1 MAQKTNLNINPYYD
15 DFDSEKNFQKV
26 LFKPGFP
33 VQARELTTSQSILQN
48 QLETFGT
55 NIFKDGSVVVPGSI
69 AYENNY
75 TSVKLKSSNFGID
88 VSSYIKNFIGK
99 KIIGQS
105 SGVEANIKFVL
116 LPEEDSRINDVTLY
130 VSYTT
135 SGNDFSQN
143 FFSDGEELV
152 CNENVQYGLSTINAG
167 EVFASLTTID
177 ATSIGSAA
185 IITKGVYFVRGYF
198 VNVSEQ
204 KIVLD
209 PYTNNSSY
217 RVGLQVDEKII
228 TAKDDS
234 SLFDNAK
241 GFSNFAAPGA
251 DRFKIELILIKKD
264 LTDIDDTNFIELMRI
279 DKGQIKVIETK
290 SEYNIIRDYIADRT
304 FDESGNYSVNP
315 FNVSVFNSLNNGLGN
330 NGLYYP
336 LELTEQQ
343 NTPDDDLMCIKISSG
358 RAYVAGYDVDKN
370 GTTILDVEKPREVGI
385 RSDVSLGY
393 ELGNL
398 LKVNTVSGLPD
409 SGSVI
414 QIYNNFNGTGDII
427 GSARVYSFNL
437 EDANYVNDA
446 TVWDLRLFDL
456 QTYTSITLNQSVSNT
471 EVREGSFIK
480 GKSSGASGYS
490 VGAGGGATVINV
502 VQTSGTFHKGESIEI
517 DGSSDVSRTI
527 SVATAYNTQNIKSV
541 VGTGFTAN
549 SALERFAIP
558 NGIRNVTIDSGNI
571 VRAGG
576 KAFTGLRVGSVVRY
590 QRVGLNTET
599 YNKVKDISTDGLTME
614 LEAIATNIPGVYDGA
629 LPGADV
635 AVSMFAGA
643 PIVRGSGQLFV
654 PLANRNV
661 SQVNLTSSEFKMT
674 KLISGVD
681 GSSGQITLGNAD
693 ISDLP
698 NASYE
703 PFDAEKYSVTTSA
716 NNIVPITAST
726 RNSDGSQIILNAAA
740 GTGAKVLVSLSKS
753 GLVSKE
759 KTYDRSRKI
768 TVNSSRNQS
777 SGSNDNGN
785 SSLANGLRYD
795 VDHKYGTRVEDEEIC
810 LNYPDV
816 AKIIAIYESVNISPP
831 TFDQLTFDN
840 TLNVNGNA
848 LIGENIKSLDGKI
861 VARVVGKGPNRVD
874 IVYLSSNKF
883 DDLDE
888 VEFEESNIKG
898 EVKTQSEGKYKDI
911 TNSFTLDKGQRN
923 QFYDYSRI
931 VRNAGAS
938 TPSGQL
944 TIIFDHYR
952 VPAGD
957 NGDAFTV
964 LSYDKDRFRT
974 DIPAIGANPIRS
986 SDTID
991 FRPMVPVY
999 DPDTASISP
1008 FHYSSRSFDDSI
1020 TKFLVP
1026 EETLKIGYE
1035 YYLPRI
1041 DKLLLNKYGNFVYKK
1056 GVASESPKSPVND
1069 DNTVMEIATINLPP
1083 YLYAPQSAI
1092 ISQKD
1097 NRRYTMRDIGK
1108 LESRISNLEELT
1120 SLSLLELDAK
1130 SMQIRDSNDL
1140 DRFKTGFFV
1149 DAFNDYSF
1157 INPDSTIEVNSDM
1170 GEINPFITRN
1180 TLASQITPAESVT
1193 PEQLDFGTDFELLD
1207 SNVKKTGNSVTL
1219 NYEEVSW
1226 IEQPKATVVE
1236 KVNPF
1241 EVPALSG
1248 SLELTPQ
1255 TDFWSRTEQLDG
1267 GTTRVTGKDREKTLR
1282 NKIDLGEQ
1290 TIDLGSIVVSETESS
1305 NTNRINGD
1313 GNDTSTSE
1321 TSITDLD
1328 TITESIDLRGKDK
1341 DSITFG
1347 DSNKWFKNEL
1357 IASGEEDFMRSRNTE
1372 FKGYGFGSFTEVFG
1386 FLDGI
1391 KPIIVPK
1398 LLEVTTEKDGET
1410 NGAVGSFN
1418 VGETILVYDPVDTSR
1433 EIGRFRL
1440 CSPNHKEGP
1449 HFSPTETY
1457 LFSPYSHGEIELP
1470 QVYSNSTPILNIDTR
1485 SLCERAQGTFFGYAK
1500 KNSLIKGQSSGATAF
1515 VKSGDLSILR
1525 LITDVFGGVIGS
1537 FFIED
1542 PYSTPPPETRFS
1554 TGSTEFVLTTSPTNS
1569 QSLPG
1574 QDYFEDNDGN
1584 KKPLVKASSSY
1595 ETGGTLD
1602 QWEQQKFVQ
1611 ENTTTIN
1618 SVVKVSGS
1626 VATTLT
1632 TQNQHTHTEY
1642 DEYVDPVAQTFVV
1655 GGNVEAPSAV
1665 NQNSDKDGAFLTAVD
1680 IFFSKVDLEQPVKCQ
1695 IRTVTGDERPSRF
1708 VLAEKELR
1716 PQTGN
1721 AEGAIVNNVFTSDD
1735 ASVPTK
1741 FVFDEPVYLAPG
1753 TSYAIVLIAEKSLDY
1768 EVWTAIQGERVVNP
1782 EVSSAALTENFSVSG
1797 NEAVEQAQYTT
1808 QYALGAFFASQ
1819 NGALWTENQRQ
1830 DLTFRLYKAKFT
1842 SSSGSVLFNNPVLDQ
1857 SNDYVKKLNSNP
1869 VRTLPK
1875 TGVIE
1880 ITASS
1885 DSVVPELVAGR
1896 KIASPVNNIGSAVI
1910 TGTGG
1915 AVRLTPPGAV
1925 VVTELSGSNYVVD
1938 TVSGGGG
1945 GVETFA
1951 ITGKGSGL
1959 KLDINS
1965 VGANGEITGVDVISG
1980 NEGVG
1985 YQVGDI
1991 VGIVTSTV
1999 TGATGSGA
2007 QISIT
2012 AVSNRNAIFVDNV
2025 QGDNQFSQLT
2035 GNDLLYYANNG
2046 TITNPS
2052 TTPDIKIV
2060 NVNFD
2065 GGLNNGNYLKVNHFN
2080 HGLYSSSNKVK
2091 LSGVKP
2097 NANPTTIS
2105 ESITDTATGPI
2116 DVEDGS
2122 VFATFEGFAVS
2133 TNNPGYAI
2141 INSEIVK
2148 YTSVVATSPGS
2159 ITISLDNGRGLDNTI
2174 ASRHNSGDVITKY
2187 ELNGISLRRI
2197 NNPVHTISSLG
2208 LEADSYHIEIDRSDI
2223 NGIDRSQ
2230 DGSTAGAPQISFS
2243 SDQFAGG
2250 NDVLSSENILYN
2262 AVIPT
2267 YDFITPV
2274 GGNDAVFTDVSASIR
2289 TITGTSVS
2297 GNEAPFVD
2305 NGYQDVAIN
2314 RYNTLRS
2321 VRMVASKVNED
2332 EYLSNLPR
2340 SKSFA
2345 TKLLLTSNNENLSP
2359 IIYLNGGSSTEFI
2372 SNRLNQP
2379 LDLESYGSNN
2389 LIRTIDKDPHSSV
2402 YISQDILLKTPSSSL
2417 KVIIAAYR
2425 HESSDFRVAYKL
2437 MREDSTSIEQ
2447 TFELFPGYKNL
2458 NSNGTVIDPAK
2469 NDGRPDSFVAPNP
2482 DGEYS
2487 EYVFTANN
2495 LDDFVGYTI
2504 KIMMSG
2510 TNQAYY
2516 PKITDLRTI
2525 ALA

>member
-33 VQARELTTSQSILQN
+33 VQARELTTSQSILQD

-75 TSVKLKSSNFGID
+75 ASVKLKSSNFGID
-88 VSSYIKNFIGK
+88 VSLFIKNFIGK

-116 LPEEDSRINDVTLY
+116 LPDEDSRVNDVTLY
-130 VSYTT
+130 VTYIT

-143 FFSDGEELV
+143 VFSDGEELV

-185 IITKGVYFVRGYF
+185 LITKGVYFIRGYF
-198 VNVSEQ
+198 VNVDEQ

-209 PYTNNSSY
+209 PYKNNSSY

-228 TAKDDS
+228 TAKDDE

-251 DRFKIELILIKKD
+251 DRFQIKLTLIKKN
-264 LTDIDDTNFIELMRI
+264 LTDNDDTDFIELMRI
-279 DKGQIKVIETK
+279 DKGQIKIIETK

-315 FNVSVFNSLNNGLGN
+315 FTVSVFNSLNNGIGN

-336 LELTEQQ
+336 QELTEQQ

-370 GTTILDVEKPREVGI
+370 GTTILDIEKPREVGI
-385 RSDVSLGY
+385 SSAASLGY

-437 EDANYVNDA
+437 EDANYANDA

-456 QTYTSITLNQSVSNT
+456 QTYTSVTLNQSVSSS

-490 VGAGGGATVINV
+490 VGAGSGATINV

-558 NGIRNVTIDSGNI
+558 NGIRIVNIDSSSNT
-571 VRAGG
+571 VNAGG
-576 KAFTGLRVGSVVRY
+576 KAFTGLRVGSIVRY
-590 QRVGLNTET
+590 QKPGATIET
-599 YNKVKDISTDGLTME
+599 YNRVVSISTDGLSIT
-614 LEAIATNIPGVYDGA
+614 LQAIASSVSGVYDGT
-629 LPGADV
+629 LPSANMTV
-635 AVSMFAGA
+635 EMFAGA
-643 PIVRGSGQLFV
+643 PIVRGSGQLFI
-654 PLANRNV
+654 PLAHKNV
-661 SQVNLTSSEFKMT
+661 SQVNLTSSEFKMS
-674 KLISGVD
+674 KIISGKNTD
-681 GSSGQITLGNAD
+681 GNGQITLGNAD
-693 ISDLP
+693 ITDLT

-703 PFDAEKYSVTTSA
+703 PFDAEKYSVATSG
-716 NNIVPITAST
+716 NTIVPITASK
-726 RNSDGSQIILNAAA
+726 RDADGSQIILNAAA
-740 GTGAKVLVSLSKS
+740 GAGAKVLVSLSKS

-759 KTYDRSRKI
+759 KTYNRSRKV
-768 TVNSSRNQS
+768 TVNTSRNQS
-777 SGSNDNGN
+777 SGSVADGN
-785 SSLANGLRYD
+785 SGNSGLENGLIYD
-795 VDHKYGTRVEDEEIC
+795 TDHRYGTRVEDEEIC

-816 AKIIAIYESVNISPP
+816 AKIIAIYESVNTSNP
-831 TFDQLTFDN
+831 TFDTLSFDSA
-840 TLNVNGNA
+840 LSVNSNA
-848 LIGENIKSLDGKI
+848 IVGENIKSLDGKT
-861 VARVVGKGPNRVD
+861 VARIVGKDVADTVD
-874 IVYLSSNKF
+874 IIYLSSNKF

-898 EVKTQSEGKYKDI
+898 EVKTQSEGKYKNV

-923 QFYDYSRI
+923 QYYDYSRI
-931 VRNAGAS
+931 VRNAESS
-938 TPSGQL
+938 TPSARL
-944 TIIFDHYR
+944 TIIFDHYTI
-952 VPAGD
+952 PAGD

-974 DIPAIGANPIRS
+974 DIPSIGVDPIRA

-991 FRPMVPVY
+991 FRPRVPVY
-999 DPDTASISP
+999 NPNSASISP

-1026 EETLKIGYE
+1026 EETLRLGYE
-1035 YYLPRI
+1035 FYLPRI

-1056 GVASESPKSPVND
+1056 GVSAESPKSPVND

-1097 NRRYTMRDIGK
+1097 NRRYTMRDIGR
-1108 LESRISNLEELT
+1108 LENRISNLEELT

-1157 INPDSTIEVNSDM
+1157 INPNSTIEVNPEM

-1180 TLASQITPAESVT
+1180 TLSSQVTPAESVT
-1193 PEQLDFGTDFELLD
+1193 PETLDFGTDFELLD

-1226 IEQPKATVVE
+1226 IEQPKATLTE
-1236 KVNPF
+1236 LVNPF
-1241 EVPALSG
+1241 EQPALSG
-1248 SLELTPQ
+1248 SVELTPQ

-1267 GTTRVTGKDREKTLR
+1267 GTEFVAGKDREKTLR
-1282 NKIDLGEQ
+1282 NKLDLGEQ
-1290 TIDLGSIVVSETESS
+1290 TIDLGSIVVSQTESS
-1305 NTNRINGD
+1305 NINQINGN
-1313 GNDTSTSE
+1313 GTDTFTSE
-1321 TSITDLD
+1321 TNITDID
-1328 TITESIDLRGKDK
+1328 TITESIDFRDKDK
-1341 DSITFG
+1341 DSVTFR
-1347 DSNKWFKNEL
+1347 DNDIWYQNEL
-1357 IASGEEDFMRSRNTE
+1357 VSSGEEDFMRSRNTE
-1372 FKGYGFGSFTEVFG
+1372 FKGYGFGSFTEIYG
-1386 FLDGI
+1386 FLDGL

-1398 LLEVTTEKDGET
+1398 LLEITTEKGGET
-1410 NGAVGSFN
+1410 DGAVGSFN
-1418 VGETILVYDPVDTSR
+1418 VGETILVYDPVDTNKV
-1433 EIGRFRL
+1433 IGQFRL

-1449 HFSPTETY
+1449 HFGPTETY

-1470 QVYSNSTPILNIDTR
+1470 QVYANSTPILNIDTR

-1500 KNSLIKGQSSGATAF
+1500 KNSVVIGQSSGATAF
-1515 VKSGDLSILR
+1515 VKSGDLDILR
-1525 LITDVFGGVIGS
+1525 LITDVFGNVIGS

-1542 PYSTPPPETRFS
+1542 PYSTPPPQTKFS
-1554 TGSTEFVLTTSPTNS
+1554 TGSTEFVLSTSPTNVAN
-1569 QSLPG
+1569 LPG
-1574 QDYFEDNDGN
+1574 QSTI
-1584 KKPLVKASSSY
+1584 VRASSKY

-1626 VATTLT
+1626 VSTSLT
-1632 TQNQHTHTEY
+1632 TQNQHTHNEY

-1680 IFFSKVDLEQPVKCQ
+1680 VFFAEVDLEQPVKCQ
-1695 IRTVTGDERPSRF
+1695 IRTTTGDERPSRF

-1716 PQTGN
+1716 PQTAN
-1721 AEGAIVNNVFTSDD
+1721 AEGAIVNNVLTSDD

-1741 FVFDEPVYLAPG
+1741 FVFDEPIYLAPG
-1753 TSYAIVLIAEKSLDY
+1753 TSYAIVLIAEKSLKY
-1768 EVWTAIQGERVVNP
+1768 KVWTAIQGEQIVNP
-1782 EVSSAALTENFSVSG
+1782 EASSAALTENFSVSG
-1797 NEAVEQAQYTT
+1797 NEAVEKAQYTT

-1842 SSSGSVLFNNPVLDQ
+1842 SGSGSVLFNNPVLDQ
-1857 SNDYVKKLNSNP
+1857 SNDYIKKLNSNP

-1896 KIASPVNNIGSAVI
+1896 KIPSPVSAIGSAYI
-1910 TGTGG
+1910 TGTGALVSSAAPVG
-1915 AVRLTPPGAV
+1915 GLG
-1925 VVTELSGSNYVVD
+1925 GSNYTND
-1938 TVSGGGG
+1938 TSLD
-1945 GVETFA
+1945 TFNIA
-1951 ITGKGSGL
+1951 GKGLGL
-1959 KLDINS
+1959 KLN
-1965 VGANGEITGVDVISG
+1965 ITQTSGVISSVAIAAG
-1980 NEGVG
+1980 HEGIG
-1985 YQVGDI
+1985 YQVGDV

-1999 TGATGSGA
+1999 AGKETGSGA

-2012 AVSNRNAIFVDNV
+2012 GVGQRNAIFVDNI
-2025 QGDNQFSQLT
+2025 QGDDQFDQLT
-2035 GNDLLYYANNG
+2035 NNDLRFYKNDG
-2046 TITNPS
+2046 SIENPA
-2052 TTPDIKIV
+2052 TTPNIKIL
-2060 NVNFD
+2060 NVYFD
-2065 GGLNNGNYLKVNHFN
+2065 GGVNNGNYLKVNHFN
-2080 HGLYSSSNKVK
+2080 HGMYSSTNKVK
-2091 LSGVKP
+2091 LNGVKP
-2097 NANPTTIS
+2097 NADPTTIKLGM
-2105 ESITDTATGPI
+2105 TDTVTGAI
-2116 DVEDGS
+2116 NVEDGS

-2148 YTSVVATSPGS
+2148 YTSVAATSPGS
-2159 ITISLDNGRGLDNTI
+2159 ITISTNNGRGVDNTI
-2174 ASRHNSGDVITKY
+2174 ASSHSANDVITKY

-2197 NNPVHTISSLG
+2197 NNPIHTISPIG
-2208 LEADSYHIEIDRSDI
+2208 LEADSYHIEIDRSGI

-2230 DGSTAGAPQISFS
+2230 DNITAGAPQISFS

-2250 NDVLSSENILYN
+2250 NNVLSSENILYN

-2274 GGNDAVFTDVSASIR
+2274 GGNNSAFTDISASIR
-2289 TITGTSVS
+2289 TTTGTSVS
-2297 GNEAPFVD
+2297 GNESSFVD
-2305 NGYQDVAIN
+2305 NGYQNVALN

-2332 EYLSNLPR
+2332 EYLTNLPR
-2340 SKSFA
+2340 NKSF
-2345 TKLLLTSNNENLSP
+2345 TTNLILTSNNENLSP

-2379 LDLESYGSNN
+2379 FDPEGYSSNN
-2389 LIRTIDKDPHSSV
+2389 LIRTINEDPHSSV
-2402 YISQDILLKTPSSSL
+2402 YISQDISLKTPSKSL

-2437 MREDSTSIEQ
+2437 MREDSSSIEQ

-2482 DGEYS
+2482 DGQYS

>member
-1 MAQKTNLNINPYYD
+1 MTQKTNLNINPYYD

-55 NIFKDGSVVVPGSI
+55 NIFKDGSVVVPGAI

-75 TSVKLKSSNFGID
+75 ASVKLKSSNFGVD
-88 VSSYIKNFIGK
+88 LSLYIKNFIGK
-99 KIIGQS
+99 TIIGQS

-116 LPEEDSRINDVTLY
+116 LPEEDSRVDDVTIY

-135 SGNDFSQN
+135 SGNDFNQN
-143 FFSDGEELV
+143 VFSDGEEIV

-167 EVFASLTTID
+167 EVFASLITID
-177 ATSIGSAA
+177 STSIGSAA
-185 IITKGVYFVRGYF
+185 IITKGVYFIRGYF
-198 VNVSEQ
+198 VNVNDQ

-251 DRFKIELILIKKD
+251 DRFQIKLTLIKKD
-264 LTDIDDTNFIELMRI
+264 LTDNDDANFVELMRI
-279 DKGQIKVIETK
+279 DKGKIKVIQTK

-315 FNVSVFNSLNNGLGN
+315 FTVSIFNSLNNGLGN

-336 LELTEQQ
+336 QELTEQQ

-398 LKVNTVSGLPD
+398 LKVNTVSGLPV

-437 EDANYVNDA
+437 EDANYENNS

-456 QTYTSITLNQSVSNT
+456 QTYTAITLNGFVSNV

-480 GKSSGASGYS
+480 GKNSGASGYS
-490 VGAGGGATVINV
+490 VGSGGSATINV
-502 VQTSGTFHKGESIEI
+502 VQTSGTFHKGEQIEI

-527 SVATAYNTQNIKSV
+527 GIATAYNTQNIKSV
-541 VGTGFTAN
+541 VGTGFNAN
-549 SALERFAIP
+549 SVLENFAIP
-558 NGIRNVTIDSGNI
+558 NGIRIVTIDDNT

-576 KAFTGLRVGSVVRY
+576 KEFTGLRVGSVVRY
-590 QRVGLNTET
+590 QRAGINIET
-599 YNKVKDISTDGLTME
+599 YNKVASISPDGLSMT
-614 LEAIATNIPGVYDGA
+614 LEAIATDIPNVYDGNV
-629 LPGADV
+629 PGV
-635 AVSMFAGA
+635 GTTIAVEMFAGA
-643 PIVRGSGQLFV
+643 PIVRGSGELFV
-654 PLANRNV
+654 PLANKNV
-661 SQVNLTSSEFKMT
+661 SQVNLTNSEFKISTLVT
-674 KLISGVD
+674 KTPGV
-681 GSSGQITLGNAD
+681 GGTVTIGNAD
-693 ISDLP
+693 ISGLT
-698 NASYE
+698 NFSFE
-703 PFDAEKYSVTTSA
+703 PFDAEKYAVSRNDSNA
-716 NNIVPITAST
+716 IVSIKSNTRSTDGSSITLRGLENTAST
-726 RNSDGSQIILNAAA
+726 IS
-740 GTGAKVLVSLSKS
+740 VSLSKK
-753 GLVSKE
+753 GLISKE
-759 KTYDRSRKI
+759 KAYDRSRKV
-768 TVNSSRNQS
+768 TVNTSKNQS
-777 SGSNDNGN
+777 SGSVADGN
-785 SSLANGLRYD
+785 SGNSGLENGLTYD
-795 VDHKYGTRVEDEEIC
+795 TNHRYGTRVEDEEIC

-816 AKIIAIYESVNISPP
+816 VKIIAIYESVNTSDP
-831 TFDQLTFDN
+831 TFDTLTFDS

-848 LIGENIKSLDGKI
+848 VIGENIKSLDGKI
-861 VARVVGKGPNRVD
+861 VARIVGKSSDTVE
-874 IVYLSSNKF
+874 IVYLSLNKF

-923 QFYDYSRI
+923 QYYDYSRI
-931 VRNAGAS
+931 VRNAGSS
-938 TPSGQL
+938 TPSARL
-944 TIIFDHYR
+944 TIVFDHYT

-957 NGDAFTV
+957 IGDAFTV

-974 DIPAIGANPIRS
+974 DIPSIGVDPIRA

-991 FRPMVPVY
+991 FRPRVSVY
-999 DPDTASISP
+999 DPSTASISP
-1008 FHYSSRSFDDSI
+1008 FHYSSRSFDNSI
-1020 TKFLVP
+1020 TKYLVP
-1026 EETLKIGYE
+1026 EETLRLGYE
-1035 YYLPRI
+1035 FYLPRI

-1056 GVASESPKSPVND
+1056 GVPAESPKSPVND
-1069 DNTVMEIATINLPP
+1069 DNAIMEIATINLPP

-1097 NRRYTMRDIGK
+1097 NRRYTMRDIGR
-1108 LESRISNLEELT
+1108 LENRISNLEELT

-1130 SMQIRDSNDL
+1130 SMQIRDSNQL

-1157 INPDSTIEVNSDM
+1157 INPNSTIEVNPDM
-1170 GEINPFITRN
+1170 GEINPFIVRN

-1193 PEQLDFGTDFELLD
+1193 PEILDFGSNFELLD

-1226 IEQPKATVVE
+1226 IEQPKATLAE
-1236 KVNPF
+1236 LVNPF
-1241 EVPALSG
+1241 EQPALSG
-1248 SLELTPQ
+1248 SVELTPQ
-1255 TDFWSRTEQLDG
+1255 TDFWSRTEQLEG
-1267 GTTRVTGKDREKTLR
+1267 ETIRVTGKDREKTLR

-1305 NTNRINGD
+1305 NTNTINGD
-1313 GNDTSTSE
+1313 GNNTSTSE

-1372 FKGYGFGSFTEVFG
+1372 FKGYGFGSFTEIYG

-1398 LLEVTTEKDGET
+1398 LLEITTEKGGET
-1410 NGAVGSFN
+1410 NGALGSFN
-1418 VGETILVYDPVDTSR
+1418 VGETVLVYDPVDTSKI
-1433 EIGRFRL
+1433 IGQFRL
-1440 CSPNHKEGP
+1440 CTPDHKEGP
-1449 HFSPTETY
+1449 HFGPTETY

-1485 SLCERAQGTFFGYAK
+1485 ALCERAQGTFFGYAK

-1515 VKSGDLSILR
+1515 VRSGDLDILR
-1525 LITDVFGGVIGS
+1525 LITDVFGGIIGS

-1542 PYSTPPPETRFS
+1542 PYSTPAPSTRFR
-1554 TGSTEFVLTTSPTNS
+1554 TGSTEFILTTSPTNVAN
-1569 QSLPG
+1569 LPG
-1574 QDYFEDNDGN
+1574 QSTI
-1584 KKPLVKASSSY
+1584 VRASSKY

-1626 VATTLT
+1626 VATSLT

-1665 NQNSDKDGAFLTAVD
+1665 NQNSDKDGAFLTAID
-1680 IFFSKVDLEQPVKCQ
+1680 IFFSEVDLEQPVRCQ

-1753 TSYAIVLIAEKSLDY
+1753 TSYAIVLIAEKSLKY
-1768 EVWTAIQGERVVNP
+1768 KVWTAVQGERVVNP
-1782 EVSSAALTENFSVSG
+1782 EASSAALTENFSVSG

-1808 QYALGAFFASQ
+1808 QYALGSFFASQ

-1830 DLTFRLYKAKFT
+1830 DLTFKLYKAKFT
-1842 SSSGSVLFNNPVLDQ
+1842 SGTGSVLFNNPVLDQ

-1869 VRTLPK
+1869 VRTLSK
-1875 TGVIE
+1875 TGKIG
-1880 ITASS
+1880 ITTSNYL
-1885 DSVVPELVAGR
+1885 DTTLVAGR
-1896 KIASPVNNIGSAVI
+1896 KISSPNNVGTAVI
-1910 TGTGG
+1910 TGTGAVATG
-1915 AVRLTPPGAV
+1915 AAV
-1925 VVTELSGSNYVVD
+1925 VDGAGGSNYAND
-1938 TVSGGGG
+1938 TN
-1945 GVETFA
+1945 VETFA

-1959 KLDINS
+1959 KLNISQSGGVVDTIN
-1965 VGANGEITGVDVISG
+1965 GIVDG
-1980 NEGVG
+1980 GVG
-1985 YQVGDI
+1985 YQIGDV

-1999 TGATGSGA
+1999 AGETGSGA
-2007 QISIT
+2007 QISIG
-2012 AVSNRNAIFVDNV
+2012 SIGFKNMIFVDNI
-2025 QGDNQFSQLT
+2025 QGDTQFSSNI
-2035 GNDLLYYANNG
+2035 GSDLLYYANNG
-2046 TITNPS
+2046 TIINADDGGS
-2052 TTPDIKIV
+2052 NDINILSV
-2060 NVNFD
+2060 SFD
-2065 GGLNNGNYLKVNHFN
+2065 GGVNNGNYLKVNHFN
-2080 HGLYSSSNKVK
+2080 HGMYSSTNKVK
-2091 LSGVKP
+2091 LSGVEP
-2097 NANPTTIS
+2097 NTDPSTIS
-2105 ESITDTATGPI
+2105 VSMTDTATGEI
-2116 DVEDGS
+2116 GVASTE
-2122 VFATFEGFAVS
+2122 VFEKFEGLTVS
-2133 TNNPGYAI
+2133 TTNPGYVI
-2141 INSEIVK
+2141 INSEILK
-2148 YTSVVATSPGS
+2148 YTSVETNS
-2159 ITISLDNGRGLDNTI
+2159 IVIDASGRGIDNTI
-2174 ASRHNSGDVITKY
+2174 TSAHSAGDVITKY

-2197 NNPVHTISSLG
+2197 NNPIHTISPLE
-2208 LEADSYHIEIDRSDI
+2208 LEADSYHIEIDRSNSGD
-2223 NGIDRSQ
+2223 NTNRSS
-2230 DGSTAGAPQISFS
+2230 DTSSIPQVSFS
-2243 SDQFAGG
+2243 SDEFAGG
-2250 NDVLSSENILYN
+2250 NNVLSSENILFN

-2274 GGNDAVFTDVSASIR
+2274 GGNQSVFTDISASIR
-2289 TITGTSVS
+2289 TTTGTSVS
-2297 GNEAPFVD
+2297 GDEPSFVD
-2305 NGYQDVAIN
+2305 NGYQDVALN

-2332 EYLSNLPR
+2332 QYLTDLPR
-2340 SKSFA
+2340 NKSF
-2345 TKLLLTSNNENLSP
+2345 TTNLTLVSNNENLSP

-2372 SNRLNQP
+2372 SNRLNEP
-2379 LDLESYGSNN
+2379 IGLENYSSNN
-2389 LIRTIDKDPHSSV
+2389 LIRTINEDPHSSV
-2402 YISQDILLKTPSSSL
+2402 YISQDILLKSPSKSL

-2437 MREDSTSIEQ
+2437 KREDSTSIEQ

-2469 NDGRPDSFVAPNP
+2469 NDGRPDTFVPPNA
-2482 DGEYS
+2482 DGQYS
-2487 EYVFTANN
+2487 EYVFSADN

-2510 TNQAYY
+2510 SNQAYY

>member
-1 MAQKTNLNINPYYD
+1 MTQKTNLNINPYYD

-55 NIFKDGSVVVPGSI
+55 NIFKDGSVVVPGAI

-75 TSVKLKSSNFGID
+75 ASVKLKSSNFGVD
-88 VSSYIKNFIGK
+88 LSLYIKNFIGK
-99 KIIGQS
+99 TIIGQS

-116 LPEEDSRINDVTLY
+116 LPEEDSRVDDVTIY

-135 SGNDFSQN
+135 SGNDFNQN
-143 FFSDGEELV
+143 VFSDGEELV

-167 EVFASLTTID
+167 EVFASLITID
-177 ATSIGSAA
+177 STSIGSAA
-185 IITKGVYFVRGYF
+185 IITKGVYFIRGYF
-198 VNVSEQ
+198 VNVNDQ

-251 DRFKIELILIKKD
+251 DRFQIKLTLIKKD
-264 LTDIDDTNFIELMRI
+264 LTDNDDANFVELMRI
-279 DKGQIKVIETK
+279 DKGKIKVIQTK

-315 FNVSVFNSLNNGLGN
+315 FTVSIFNSLNNGLGN

-336 LELTEQQ
+336 QELTEQQ

-398 LKVNTVSGLPD
+398 LKVNTVSGLPV

-437 EDANYVNDA
+437 EDANYENNS

-456 QTYTSITLNQSVSNT
+456 QTYTVITLNQSVSNV

-480 GKSSGASGYS
+480 GKNSGASGYS
-490 VGAGGGATVINV
+490 VGSGGSATINV
-502 VQTSGTFHKGESIEI
+502 VQTSGTFHKGEQIEI

-527 SVATAYNTQNIKSV
+527 GIATAYNTQNIKSV
-541 VGTGFTAN
+541 VGTGFNAN
-549 SALERFAIP
+549 SVLENFAIP
-558 NGIRNVTIDSGNI
+558 NGIRIVTIDDNT

-576 KAFTGLRVGSVVRY
+576 KEFTGLRVGSVVRY
-590 QRVGLNTET
+590 QRAGINIET
-599 YNKVKDISTDGLTME
+599 YNKVASISPDGLSMT
-614 LEAIATNIPGVYDGA
+614 LEAIATDIPNVYDGNV
-629 LPGADV
+629 PGV
-635 AVSMFAGA
+635 GTTIAVEMFAGA
-643 PIVRGSGQLFV
+643 PIVRGSGELFV
-654 PLANRNV
+654 SLANKNV
-661 SQVNLTSSEFKMT
+661 SQVNLTNSEFKISTLVT
-674 KLISGVD
+674 KTPGV
-681 GSSGQITLGNAD
+681 GGTVTIGNAD
-693 ISDLP
+693 ISGLT
-698 NASYE
+698 NFSFE
-703 PFDAEKYSVTTSA
+703 PFDAEKYAVSRNDSNA
-716 NNIVPITAST
+716 IVSIKSSTRSTDGSSISLRGLENTAST
-726 RNSDGSQIILNAAA
+726 IS
-740 GTGAKVLVSLSKS
+740 VSLSKK
-753 GLVSKE
+753 GLISKE
-759 KTYDRSRKI
+759 KAYDRSRKV
-768 TVNSSRNQS
+768 TVNTSKNQS
-777 SGSNDNGN
+777 SGSVADGN
-785 SSLANGLRYD
+785 SGNSGLENGLTYD
-795 VDHKYGTRVEDEEIC
+795 TNHRYGTRVEDEEIC

-816 AKIIAIYESVNISPP
+816 VKIIAIYESVNTSDP
-831 TFDQLTFDN
+831 TFDTLTFDS

-848 LIGENIKSLDGKI
+848 VIGENIKSLDGKI
-861 VARVVGKGPNRVD
+861 VARIVGKSSDTVE

-923 QFYDYSRI
+923 QYYDYSRI
-931 VRNAGAS
+931 VRNAGSS
-938 TPSGQL
+938 TPSARL
-944 TIIFDHYR
+944 TIVFDHYT

-957 NGDAFTV
+957 IGDAFTV

-974 DIPAIGANPIRS
+974 DIPSIGVNPIRA

-991 FRPMVPVY
+991 FRPRVSVY
-999 DPDTASISP
+999 DPSTASISP
-1008 FHYSSRSFDDSI
+1008 FHYSSRSFDNSI
-1020 TKFLVP
+1020 TKYLVP
-1026 EETLKIGYE
+1026 EETLRLGYE
-1035 YYLPRI
+1035 FYLPRI

-1056 GVASESPKSPVND
+1056 GVPAESPKSPVND
-1069 DNTVMEIATINLPP
+1069 DNAIMEIATINLPP

-1097 NRRYTMRDIGK
+1097 NRRYTMRDIGR
-1108 LESRISNLEELT
+1108 LENRISNLEELT

-1130 SMQIRDSNDL
+1130 SMQIRDSNQL

-1157 INPDSTIEVNSDM
+1157 INPNSTIEVNPDM
-1170 GEINPFITRN
+1170 GEINPFIVRN

-1193 PEQLDFGTDFELLD
+1193 SEILDFGSNFELLD

-1226 IEQPKATVVE
+1226 IEQPKATLAE
-1236 KVNPF
+1236 LVNPF
-1241 EVPALSG
+1241 EQPALSG
-1248 SLELTPQ
+1248 SVELTPQ
-1255 TDFWSRTEQLDG
+1255 TDFWSRTEQLEG
-1267 GTTRVTGKDREKTLR
+1267 ETIRVTGKDREKTLR

-1305 NTNRINGD
+1305 NTNTINGD
-1313 GNDTSTSE
+1313 GNNTSTSE

-1372 FKGYGFGSFTEVFG
+1372 FKGYGFGSFTEIYG

-1398 LLEVTTEKDGET
+1398 LLEITTEKGGET
-1410 NGAVGSFN
+1410 NGALGSFN
-1418 VGETILVYDPVDTSR
+1418 VGETVLIYDPVDTSKI
-1433 EIGRFRL
+1433 IGQFRL
-1440 CSPNHKEGP
+1440 CTPDHKEGP
-1449 HFSPTETY
+1449 HFGPTETY

-1485 SLCERAQGTFFGYAK
+1485 ALCERAQGTFFGYAK

-1515 VKSGDLSILR
+1515 VRSGDLDILR
-1525 LITDVFGGVIGS
+1525 LITDVFGGIIGS

-1542 PYSTPPPETRFS
+1542 PYSTPAPSTRFR
-1554 TGSTEFVLTTSPTNS
+1554 TGSTEFILTTSPTNVAN
-1569 QSLPG
+1569 LPG
-1574 QDYFEDNDGN
+1574 QSTI
-1584 KKPLVKASSSY
+1584 VRASSKY

-1626 VATTLT
+1626 VSTSLT

-1665 NQNSDKDGAFLTAVD
+1665 NQNSDKDGAFLTAID
-1680 IFFSKVDLEQPVKCQ
+1680 IFFSEVDLEQPVRCQ

-1753 TSYAIVLIAEKSLDY
+1753 TSYAIVLIAEKSLKY
-1768 EVWTAIQGERVVNP
+1768 KVWTAVQGERVVNP

-1808 QYALGAFFASQ
+1808 QYALGSFFASQ

-1830 DLTFRLYKAKFT
+1830 DLTFKLYKAKFT
-1842 SSSGSVLFNNPVLDQ
+1842 SGTGSVLFNNPVLDQ

-1869 VRTLPK
+1869 VRTLSK
-1875 TGVIE
+1875 TGKIG
-1880 ITASS
+1880 ITTSNYL
-1885 DSVVPELVAGR
+1885 DTTLVAGR
-1896 KIASPVNNIGSAVI
+1896 KISSPNNVGTAVI
-1910 TGTGG
+1910 TGTGAVATG
-1915 AVRLTPPGAV
+1915 AAV
-1925 VVTELSGSNYVVD
+1925 VDGAGGSNYAND
-1938 TVSGGGG
+1938 TN
-1945 GVETFA
+1945 VETFA

-1959 KLDINS
+1959 KLNISQSGGVVDTIN
-1965 VGANGEITGVDVISG
+1965 GIVDG
-1980 NEGVG
+1980 GVG
-1985 YQVGDI
+1985 YQIGDV

-1999 TGATGSGA
+1999 AGETGSGA
-2007 QISIT
+2007 QISIG
-2012 AVSNRNAIFVDNV
+2012 SIGFKNMIFVDNI
-2025 QGDNQFSQLT
+2025 QGDTQFSSNI
-2035 GNDLLYYANNG
+2035 GSDLLYYANNG
-2046 TITNPS
+2046 TIINADDGGS
-2052 TTPDIKIV
+2052 NDINILSV
-2060 NVNFD
+2060 SFD
-2065 GGLNNGNYLKVNHFN
+2065 GGVNNGNYLKVNHFN
-2080 HGLYSSSNKVK
+2080 HGMYSSTNKVK
-2091 LSGVKP
+2091 LSGVEP
-2097 NANPTTIS
+2097 NTDPSTIS
-2105 ESITDTATGPI
+2105 VSMTDTATGEI
-2116 DVEDGS
+2116 GVASTE
-2122 VFATFEGFAVS
+2122 VFEKFEGLTVS
-2133 TNNPGYAI
+2133 TTNPGYVI
-2141 INSEIVK
+2141 INSEILK
-2148 YTSVVATSPGS
+2148 YTSVGTNS
-2159 ITISLDNGRGLDNTI
+2159 IVIDASGRGIDNTI
-2174 ASRHNSGDVITKY
+2174 TSAHSAGDVITKY

-2197 NNPVHTISSLG
+2197 NNPIHTISPLE
-2208 LEADSYHIEIDRSDI
+2208 LEADSYHIEIDRSNSGD
-2223 NGIDRSQ
+2223 NTNRSS
-2230 DGSTAGAPQISFS
+2230 DTSSIPQVSFS
-2243 SDQFAGG
+2243 SDEFAGG
-2250 NDVLSSENILYN
+2250 NNVLSSENILFN

-2274 GGNDAVFTDVSASIR
+2274 GGNQSVFTDISASIR
-2289 TITGTSVS
+2289 TTTGTSVS
-2297 GNEAPFVD
+2297 GNEPSFVD
-2305 NGYQDVAIN
+2305 NGYQDVALN

-2332 EYLSNLPR
+2332 QYLTDLPR
-2340 SKSFA
+2340 NKSF
-2345 TKLLLTSNNENLSP
+2345 TTNLTLVSNNENLSP

-2372 SNRLNQP
+2372 SNRLNEP
-2379 LDLESYGSNN
+2379 IGLENYSSNN
-2389 LIRTIDKDPHSSV
+2389 LIRTINEDPHSSV
-2402 YISQDILLKTPSSSL
+2402 YISQDILLKSPSKSL

-2437 MREDSTSIEQ
+2437 KREDSTSIEQ

-2469 NDGRPDSFVAPNP
+2469 NDGRPDTFVPPNA
-2482 DGEYS
+2482 DGQYS
-2487 EYVFTANN
+2487 EYVFSADN

-2510 TNQAYY
+2510 SNQAYY

>member
-48 QLETFGT
+48 QLEKFGT

-75 TSVKLKSSNFGID
+75 ASVKLKSSNFGID
-88 VSSYIKNFIGK
+88 LSFYIKNFVGK
-99 KIIGQS
+99 TIIGQS
-105 SGVEANIKFVL
+105 SGVEANVKFVL
-116 LPEEDSRINDVTLY
+116 LSEEDGRVDDITIY
-130 VSYTT
+130 VSYIT

-167 EVFASLTTID
+167 EVFASLVESD

-198 VNVSEQ
+198 VNVDDQ
-204 KIVLD
+204 KIILD

-217 RVGLQVDEKII
+217 RVGLQVNEKII
-228 TAKDDS
+228 TSKDDS

-251 DRFKIELILIKKD
+251 DRFQIKLNLIKKD

-279 DKGQIKVIETK
+279 DKGKIKIIETK

-315 FNVSVFNSLNNGLGN
+315 FTVSVFNSLNNGLGN

-336 LELTEQQ
+336 QELTEQQ

-358 RAYVAGYDVDKN
+358 RAYVAGYDVDKI

-398 LKVNTVSGLPD
+398 LKVNTVSGLPN
-409 SGSVI
+409 SGNVI
-414 QIYNNFNGTGDII
+414 QIYDNFNGTGDII

-437 EDANYVNDA
+437 EDANYENNT

-456 QTYTSITLNQSVSNT
+456 QTYTAITLNQSVSGS

-490 VGAGGGATVINV
+490 VSAGSGATINV
-502 VQTSGTFHKGESIEI
+502 VQTSGTFHRGEQIEI

-541 VGTGFTAN
+541 VGTGFNAN
-549 SALERFAIP
+549 SVLKEFPIP
-558 NGIRNVTIDSGNI
+558 NGIRNVTIDSNNV

-576 KAFTGLRVGSVVRY
+576 KSFLGLRVGSVVRY
-590 QRVGLNTET
+590 QRPGITIET
-599 YNKVKDISTDGLTME
+599 YNKVSSIAADGLSMQ
-614 LEAIATNIPGVYDGA
+614 LVAIPSVSGVYDGT
-629 LPGADV
+629 LPSANIGV
-635 AVSMFAGA
+635 VMFAGA
-643 PIVRGSGQLFV
+643 PVVRGSGQLFV
-654 PLANRNV
+654 PLANKNV
-661 SQVNLTSSEFKMT
+661 SQVNLTNSEFKISRTIT
-674 KLISGVD
+674 KTPDSNGRVTISTG
-681 GSSGQITLGNAD
+681 D
-693 ISDLP
+693 ISDLT
-698 NASYE
+698 NFTFE
-703 PFDAEKYSVTTSA
+703 PFDAEKYAVSNTTLGIATITS
-716 NNIVPITAST
+716 NNRNTDGTQITIGIATFVSGQADT
-726 RNSDGSQIILNAAA
+726 IN
-740 GTGAKVLVSLSKS
+740 VSLSKK
-753 GLVSKE
+753 GLISKE
-759 KTYDRSRKI
+759 KSYDRSRK
-768 TVNSSRNQS
+768 VNVSTSRNQA
-777 SGSNDNGN
+777 SGSIADGN
-785 SSLANGLRYD
+785 SGNSGLENGLIYD
-795 VDHKYGTRVEDEEIC
+795 TNHRYGTRVEDEEIC

-816 AKIIAIYESVNISPP
+816 AKIIAIYESVNTSDP
-831 TFDQLTFDN
+831 TFDTLLFDSA
-840 TLNVNGNA
+840 LSVNNNA
-848 LIGENIKSLDGKI
+848 VIGENIKSLDGKI
-861 VARVVGKGPNRVD
+861 VARIVGKDVANTVD
-874 IVYLSSNKF
+874 VIYLSSNKF
-883 DDLDE
+883 DNFDV

-898 EVKTQSEGKYKDI
+898 EVKNQSEGKYKDL

-923 QFYDYSRI
+923 QYYDYSRI
-931 VRNAGAS
+931 VRNAGSS
-938 TPSGQL
+938 TPSARL
-944 TIIFDHYR
+944 TIVFDHYT
-952 VPAGD
+952 VPSGD

-974 DIPAIGANPIRS
+974 DIPSIGVNPIRA

-991 FRPMVPVY
+991 FRPRVPVY
-999 DPDTASISP
+999 DSSTSTISP
-1008 FHYSSRSFDDSI
+1008 FHYSSRSFDNSI
-1020 TKFLVP
+1020 TKYLVP
-1026 EETLKIGYE
+1026 EETLRVGYE
-1035 YYLPRI
+1035 FYLPRI

-1056 GVASESPKSPVND
+1056 GVSSESPKSPIND
-1069 DNTVMEIATINLPP
+1069 DSSIMEIATINLPA

-1092 ISQKD
+1092 ISEKD
-1097 NRRYTMRDIGK
+1097 NRRYTMRDIGR
-1108 LESRISNLEELT
+1108 LENRISNLEELT

-1157 INPDSTIEVNSDM
+1157 INPDSTIEVNPDM
-1170 GEINPFITRN
+1170 GEINPFIDRN
-1180 TLASQITPAESVT
+1180 SLASQVTPAESVT
-1193 PEQLDFGTDFELLD
+1193 PEQLDFGTDFELID

-1219 NYEEVSW
+1219 NYDEVSW
-1226 IEQPKATVVE
+1226 IEQPKATLVE

-1248 SLELTPQ
+1248 SVELTPQ
-1255 TDFWSRTEQLDG
+1255 TDFWSRTEQLDVEKP
-1267 GTTRVTGKDREKTLR
+1267 RQTGKDREKTLR

-1290 TIDLGSIVVSETESS
+1290 TINLGSIVVSETESTS
-1305 NTNRINGD
+1305 TNQINGN

-1321 TSITDLD
+1321 TSITDID
-1328 TITESIDLRGKDK
+1328 TVTESIDLRAKSK
-1341 DSITFG
+1341 DSVTFR
-1347 DSNKWFKNEL
+1347 DTNKWFKNEL

-1372 FKGYGFGSFTEVFG
+1372 FKGYGFGSFTEVYG
-1386 FLDGI
+1386 FLDGL
-1391 KPIIVPK
+1391 KPIVVPK
-1398 LLEVTTEKDGET
+1398 LLEITTEKGGET
-1410 NGAVGSFN
+1410 NGALGSFN
-1418 VGETILVYDPVDTSR
+1418 VGETVLVYDPVDTNKI
-1433 EIGRFRL
+1433 IGQFRL
-1440 CSPNHKEGP
+1440 CTPDHKEGP
-1449 HFSPTETY
+1449 HSGPTETY
-1457 LFSPYSHGEIELP
+1457 LFSPYSHGEIELS

-1500 KNSLIKGQSSGATAF
+1500 KNSPIKGTSSSATAF
-1515 VKSGDLSILR
+1515 IKGGDLNRLR
-1525 LITDVFGGVIGS
+1525 LITDTFGGVTGS

-1542 PYSTPPPETRFS
+1542 PYSTPPPETKFN
-1554 TGSTEFVLTTSPTNS
+1554 TGSTEFILTTSPTNIAN
-1569 QSLPG
+1569 LPG
-1574 QDYFEDNDGN
+1574 QSSI
-1584 KKPLVKASSSY
+1584 VRASSRY

-1602 QWEQQKFVQ
+1602 QWEQQKFVK
-1611 ENTTTIN
+1611 ENFETIN
-1618 SVVKVSGS
+1618 SVVKISGS
-1626 VATTLT
+1626 VNTTLT

-1642 DEYVDPVAQTFVV
+1642 NEYVDPVAQTFVV

-1695 IRTVTGDERPSRF
+1695 IRTVTGDARPSRL

-1721 AEGAIVNNVFTSDD
+1721 AQGVIVNNVLTSDD

-1753 TSYAIVLIAEKSLDY
+1753 ASYAIVLIAEKSLDY
-1768 EVWTAIQGERVVNP
+1768 EVWTAVQGERVVNP
-1782 EVSSAALTENFSVSG
+1782 EISSAALTENFSVSG
-1797 NEAVEQAQYTT
+1797 NEAVEQSQYTT

-1830 DLTFRLYKAKFT
+1830 DLTFRLYKANFT
-1842 SSSGSVLFNNPVLDQ
+1842 SETGSVVFNNPVLDQ
-1857 SNDYVKKLNSNP
+1857 SNDYVKVLLNNP
-1869 VRTLPK
+1869 IRTLPK
-1875 TGVIE
+1875 TGKIGIE
-1880 ITASS
+1880 TSNTLSA
-1885 DSVVPELVAGR
+1885 VLVPGR
-1896 KIASPVNNIGSAVI
+1896 KIASPNGVGSAVI
-1910 TGTGG
+1910 TGIGG
-1915 AVRLTPPGAV
+1915 PVRVTPAGVAPVQG
-1925 VVTELSGSNYVVD
+1925 LGGSNYVDDTSVD
-1938 TVSGGGG
+1938 T
-1945 GVETFA
+1945 FN

-1959 KLDINS
+1959 KLNITQTN
-1965 VGANGEITGVDVISG
+1965 GAISAATAIAG

-1985 YQVGDI
+1985 YQVGDV

-1999 TGATGSGA
+1999 TGQTGSGA
-2007 QISIT
+2007 QITIT
-2012 AVSNRNAIFVDNV
+2012 DIANVNDRNAIFVDNI
-2025 QGDNQFSQLT
+2025 QGDGSLEDINSDLHYY
-2035 GNDLLYYANNG
+2035 NDSGSIVSSVL
-2046 TITNPS
+2046 
-2052 TTPDIKIV
+2052 KILSV
-2060 NVNFD
+2060 SYD
-2065 GGLNNGNYLKVNHFN
+2065 GGINNGNYLKVNHFN
-2080 HGLYSSSNKVK
+2080 HGMYSSTNKVK
-2091 LSGVKP
+2091 LSGVEP
-2097 NANPTTIS
+2097 NADSTTITVNM
-2105 ESITDTATGPI
+2105 TDIATGPVNVASS
-2116 DVEDGS
+2116 DVLS
-2122 VFATFEGFAVS
+2122 KFEGLDVS
-2133 TNNPGYAI
+2133 TDNPGYAI
-2141 INSEIVK
+2141 INSEIIK
-2148 YTSVVATSPGS
+2148 YTSASSNS
-2159 ITISLDNGRGLDNTI
+2159 ITIAERGIDNTI
-2174 ASRHNSGDVITKY
+2174 TSTHNSGDIITKY

-2197 NNPVHTISSLG
+2197 NNPVHTVSSLG
-2208 LEADSYHIEIDRSDI
+2208 LEADSYYIEIDRSSTND
-2223 NGIDRSQ
+2223 NGKDRNS
-2230 DGSTAGAPQISFS
+2230 DTSSIPQVSFS
-2243 SDQFAGG
+2243 SDEFAGG
-2250 NDVLSSENILYN
+2250 NNVLSSENILFN

-2267 YDFITPV
+2267 YDFITPI
-2274 GGNDAVFTDVSASIR
+2274 GGNDAVFTDISASIR
-2289 TITGTSVS
+2289 TTTGTSVS
-2297 GNEAPFVD
+2297 GNEQSFVD
-2305 NGYQDVAIN
+2305 NGYQDVTLN

-2321 VRMVASKVNED
+2321 VRMIASKVNED
-2332 EYLSNLPR
+2332 QYLTGLPR
-2340 SKSFA
+2340 NKSF
-2345 TKLLLTSNNENLSP
+2345 TTNLTLSSNNPNLSP
-2359 IIYLNGGSSTEFI
+2359 MIYLNGGSSTEFI

-2379 LDLESYGSNN
+2379 FNPETYDSNN
-2389 LIRTIDKDPHSSV
+2389 LIRTINEDPHSSV
-2402 YISQDILLKTPSSSL
+2402 YISQDILLKTPSKSL
-2417 KVIIAAYR
+2417 KVIVAAYR

-2437 MREDSTSIEQ
+2437 LREDSTSIEQ

-2469 NDGRPDSFVAPNP
+2469 NDGRPDSFVPPNS

>member
-75 TSVKLKSSNFGID
+75 TSVKLKSSNFGVDI
-88 VSSYIKNFIGK
+88 SLYIKNFIGK
-99 KIIGQS
+99 KIIGQI

-116 LPEEDSRINDVTLY
+116 LPEEDSRVDDVTIY

-143 FFSDGEELV
+143 FFTNGEELV
-152 CNENVQYGLSTINAG
+152 CDENVEFGLSTINAG
-167 EVFASLTTID
+167 EVFATLTTIN

-198 VNVSEQ
+198 VNVDEQ

-251 DRFKIELILIKKD
+251 DRFQIKLTLIKKD
-264 LTDIDDTNFIELMRI
+264 LTDNDDTNFIELMRI
-279 DKGQIKVIETK
+279 DKGQIKIIETK
-290 SEYNIIRDYIADRT
+290 SEYNVIRDYIADRT
-304 FDESGNYSVNP
+304 FDESGNYSVSP
-315 FNVSVFNSLNNGLGN
+315 FDVSVFNSLNNGLGN

-336 LELTEQQ
+336 QELTEQQ
-343 NTPDDDLMCIKISSG
+343 NSPDDDLMCIKISSG
-358 RAYVAGYDVDKN
+358 RAYVAGYDVDKI
-370 GTTILDVEKPREVGI
+370 GTTVLDVEKPREVGI
-385 RSDVSLGY
+385 RSDISIGY

-398 LKVNTVSGLPD
+398 LKVNTVSGLPN

-414 QIYNNFNGTGDII
+414 NIYNNLNGTGDII

-437 EDANYVNDA
+437 EDANYENDS

-456 QTYTSITLNQSVSNT
+456 QTYTAITLNQSVSNSGIRT
-471 EVREGSFIK
+471 GSYIK
-480 GKSSGASGYS
+480 GRNSGASGYS
-490 VGAGGGATVINV
+490 VGAGSNTLVNVI
-502 VQTSGTFHKGESIEI
+502 QTSGTFHRGEQIEI
-517 DGSSDVSRTI
+517 DGSSDVPRTI
-527 SVATAYNTQNIKSV
+527 GVVTAYNTQSIKSIKI
-541 VGTGFTAN
+541 GTTFSAN
-549 SALERFAIP
+549 SVLERFPIP
-558 NGIRNVTIDSGNI
+558 NGIEEVSFDSSDNTIRVPGNST
-571 VRAGG
+571 
-576 KAFTGLRVGSVVRY
+576 FTGLRVGSIVRY
-590 QRVGLNTET
+590 QRAGINTET
-599 YNKVKDISTDGLTME
+599 YNRVADISSGGSILT
-614 LEAIATNIPGVYDGA
+614 LEAIPLDRPDVYDGN
-629 LPGADV
+629 LPDADTTLLMSV
-635 AVSMFAGA
+635 GA
-643 PIVRGSGQLFV
+643 PIVRGSGELFV
-654 PLANRNV
+654 PLANKNV
-661 SQVNLTSSEFKMT
+661 SQINLTNSEFKISRTIT
-674 KLISGVD
+674 KTPANNGRITISTG
-681 GSSGQITLGNAD
+681 D
-693 ISDLP
+693 ISDLT
-698 NASYE
+698 NFSFE
-703 PFDAEKYSVTTSA
+703 PFDAEKYAVSNTTLGISTITS
-716 NNIVPITAST
+716 NN
-726 RNSDGSQIILNAAA
+726 RNADGTQIIIGISTFVSGQADTIN
-740 GTGAKVLVSLSKS
+740 VSLSKK
-753 GLVSKE
+753 GLISKE
-759 KTYDRSRKI
+759 KTYDRSRKV
-768 TVNSSRNQS
+768 TVNTSRNQA
-777 SGSNDNGN
+777 SGTNDDGN
-785 SSLANGLRYD
+785 SSLVNGLTYD
-795 VDHKYGTRVEDEEIC
+795 TNHRYGTRVEDEEIC

-816 AKIIAIYESVNISPP
+816 AKIIAIYESVNTSAP
-831 TFDQLTFDN
+831 TFDTLTFDSV
-840 TLNVNGNA
+840 LNVNSNA
-848 LIGENIKSLDGKI
+848 IIGENIKSSDGKI
-861 VARVVGKGPNRVD
+861 VARIVGKSSDTVE

-898 EVKTQSEGKYKDI
+898 KVKTQSEGKYKDL

-923 QFYDYSRI
+923 QYYDYSRI
-931 VRNAGAS
+931 IRNAGSS
-938 TPSGQL
+938 TPSAQL
-944 TIIFDHYR
+944 TIVFDHYT

-957 NGDAFTV
+957 TGDAFTV
-964 LSYDKDRFRT
+964 LSYDEERFRT
-974 DIPAIGANPIRS
+974 DVPAIGVDSIRA
-986 SDTID
+986 SDVID
-991 FRPMVPVY
+991 FRPRVLVY
-999 DPDTASISP
+999 NPSTALYSP
-1008 FHYSSRSFDDSI
+1008 FHYSSRSFDNSI
-1020 TKFLVP
+1020 TEYLVP
-1026 EETLKIGYE
+1026 EETLRVGYE
-1035 YYLPRI
+1035 FYLPRI
-1041 DKLLLNKYGNFVYKK
+1041 DKLLLNKYGNFVYKQ
-1056 GVASESPKSPVND
+1056 GVSSESPKSPVND
-1069 DNTVMEIATINLPP
+1069 DSAIMEIATINLPP

-1097 NRRYTMRDIGK
+1097 NRRYTMRDIGR
-1108 LESRISNLEELT
+1108 LENRISNLEELT

-1130 SMQIRDSNDL
+1130 SMQIRDSNNL

-1149 DAFNDYSF
+1149 DAFNDSSF
-1157 INPDSTIEVNSDM
+1157 INPVSTIEVNPDM
-1170 GEINPFITRN
+1170 GEINPSIIRN
-1180 TLASQITPAESVT
+1180 SLASQVTPAESVT

-1219 NYEEVSW
+1219 NYEEVPW
-1226 IEQPKATVVE
+1226 IEQPKATLVE

-1248 SLELTPQ
+1248 SLELIPQ

-1267 GTTRVTGKDREKTLR
+1267 ETIRVTGKDREKTLR

-1290 TIDLGSIVVSETESS
+1290 IIDLGSIVVSETESS
-1305 NTNRINGD
+1305 TTVQTNGN

-1321 TSITDLD
+1321 TSITDID
-1328 TITESIDLRGKDK
+1328 TMTESIDLRGSSK
-1341 DSITFG
+1341 DSVTFG

-1372 FKGYGFGSFTEVFG
+1372 FKGYGFGSFTEVYA
-1386 FLDGI
+1386 FLDGL
-1391 KPIIVPK
+1391 KPIVVPK
-1398 LLEVTTEKDGET
+1398 LLEITTEKGGET
-1410 NGAVGSFN
+1410 NGALGSFN
-1418 VGETILVYDPVDTSR
+1418 VGETVLVYDPVDTNKI
-1433 EIGRFRL
+1433 IGQFRL
-1440 CSPNHKEGP
+1440 CSPNHKEGA
-1449 HFSPTETY
+1449 HAGPTETY

-1485 SLCERAQGTFFGYAK
+1485 SLCEEAQGDFFGYAK
-1500 KNSLIKGQSSGATAF
+1500 KNSAIRGLSSGATAF
-1515 VKSGDLSILR
+1515 IKNVDAGNRLR
-1525 LITDVFGGVIGS
+1525 LITDTFGGVVGS

-1542 PYSTPPPETRFS
+1542 PYSTPPGELRFH
-1554 TGSTEFVLTTSPTNS
+1554 TGSTEFVLSTSSTNA

-1574 QDYFEDNDGN
+1574 QDYFEDANGN
-1584 KKPLVKASSSY
+1584 KKPLVKASSMY

-1602 QWEQQKFVQ
+1602 QWEQQRFVQ

-1618 SVVKVSGS
+1618 SVVKVNGS
-1626 VATTLT
+1626 VSTTLT

-1642 DEYVDPVAQTFVV
+1642 NEYVDPVAQTFVV

-1665 NQNSDKDGAFLTAVD
+1665 NQNNDKDGAFLTAVD

-1695 IRTVTGDERPSRF
+1695 IRTVTGDARPSRF

-1721 AEGAIVNNVFTSDD
+1721 AQGEIVNNVLTSDD

-1741 FVFDEPVYLAPG
+1741 FVFDEPIYLEPG
-1753 TSYAIVLIAEKSLDY
+1753 SSYAIVLIAEKSLDY
-1768 EVWTAIQGERVVNP
+1768 EVWTAVQGERVVNP
-1782 EVSSAALTENFSVSG
+1782 ESSSAALTENFSVSG

-1842 SSSGSVLFNNPVLDQ
+1842 SRNGSVLFNNPVLDQ

-1875 TGVIE
+1875 TGKIGIE
-1880 ITASS
+1880 ASNS
-1885 DSVVPELVAGR
+1885 LSTILVPGR
-1896 KIASPVNNIGSAVI
+1896 KIASPNSVGSAVI
-1910 TGTGG
+1910 TGIGSVVTG
-1915 AVRLTPPGAV
+1915 AAV
-1925 VVTELSGSNYVVD
+1925 VDGAGGSNYVNDTSVD
-1938 TVSGGGG
+1938 T
-1945 GVETFA
+1945 FN

-1959 KLDINS
+1959 KLNISQSAGVVNTINS
-1965 VGANGEITGVDVISG
+1965 IVDGGI
-1980 NEGVG
+1980 G
-1985 YQVGDI
+1985 YQVGDV

-2007 QISIT
+2007 QIVIT
-2012 AVSNRNAIFVDNV
+2012 GGGNRNMIFVDNV
-2025 QGDNQFSQLT
+2025 QGDDSF
-2035 GNDLLYYANNG
+2035 NDINSDLNYYADNG
-2046 TITNPS
+2046 TITS
-2052 TTPDIKIV
+2052 TSLDILSLS
-2060 NVNFD
+2060 FD

-2080 HGLYSSSNKVK
+2080 HGMYSSTNKVK
-2091 LSGVKP
+2091 LSGVEP
-2097 NANPTTIS
+2097 NTDPTTIS
-2105 ESITDTATGPI
+2105 VNMTNTVTGN
-2116 DVEDGS
+2116 VS
-2122 VFATFEGFAVS
+2122 VASTTEFAKFEGVDVS

-2141 INSEIVK
+2141 INSEIIK
-2148 YTSVVATSPGS
+2148 YISVGTGF
-2159 ITISLDNGRGLDNTI
+2159 ITIDNSGDSGRAVDNTV
-2174 ASRHNSGDVITKY
+2174 ASAHNSGDVIRKY

-2197 NNPVHTISSLG
+2197 NNPVHTVSSLG
-2208 LEADSYHIEIDRSDI
+2208 LDADSYHIEIDRSNA
-2223 NGIDRSQ
+2223 NGLDRSS
-2230 DGSTAGAPQISFS
+2230 DTASTSQVSFS
-2243 SDQFAGG
+2243 SDEFAGG
-2250 NDVLSSENILYN
+2250 NDVLSSENILFN
-2262 AVIPT
+2262 AVVPT
-2267 YDFITPV
+2267 YDFITPG
-2274 GGNDAVFTDVSASIR
+2274 GGNNDVFTDISASIR
-2289 TITGTSVS
+2289 TTTGTSVS
-2297 GNEAPFVD
+2297 GNEQSFVD
-2305 NGYQDVAIN
+2305 NGYQNVALN
-2314 RYNTLRS
+2314 RYNALRS

-2332 EYLSNLPR
+2332 QYLTGLPR

-2345 TKLLLTSNNENLSP
+2345 TNLELTSNNENLSP

-2379 LDLESYGSNN
+2379 LNLEGYSSSN
-2389 LIRTIDKDPHSSV
+2389 LIRTINEDPHSSV
-2402 YISQDILLKTPSSSL
+2402 YISQDISLKTPSTSL

-2469 NDGRPDSFVAPNP
+2469 NDGRPDTFVPPNA
-2482 DGEYS
+2482 DGQYS

-2495 LDDFVGYTI
+2495 LDEFVGYTI

>member
-33 VQARELTTSQSILQN
+33 VQARELTTSQSILQD

-75 TSVKLKSSNFGID
+75 ASVKLKSSNFGID
-88 VSSYIKNFIGK
+88 VSLFIKNFIGK

-116 LPEEDSRINDVTLY
+116 LPEEDSRVDDVTLY
-130 VSYTT
+130 VTYIT

-167 EVFASLTTID
+167 EVFATLTEID
-177 ATSIGSAA
+177 STSIGSAA

-198 VNVSEQ
+198 VNVDEQ

-209 PYTNNSSY
+209 PYKNNSSY

-228 TAKDDS
+228 TAKDDE

-251 DRFKIELILIKKD
+251 DRFQIKLTLIKKN
-264 LTDIDDTNFIELMRI
+264 LTDNDDTNFIELMRI
-279 DKGQIKVIETK
+279 DKGQIKIIETK

-315 FNVSVFNSLNNGLGN
+315 FTVSVFNSLNNGLGN

-336 LELTEQQ
+336 QELTEQQ
-343 NTPDDDLMCIKISSG
+343 NTPDDDLMCVKVSSG
-358 RAYVAGYDVDKN
+358 RAYVAGYDVDKI
-370 GTTILDVEKPREVGI
+370 GTTILDIEKPREVGI

-437 EDANYVNDA
+437 EDANYENNA

-456 QTYTSITLNQSVSNT
+456 QTYTSINLNQSVNNN

-490 VGAGGGATVINV
+490 VGAGGGATINV
-502 VQTSGTFHKGESIEI
+502 VQTSGTFHRGEQIEI
-517 DGSSDVSRTI
+517 DGSSDISRTVGVI
-527 SVATAYNTQNIKSV
+527 TAYNTQNIKSV
-541 VGTGFTAN
+541 SAPGFSAN
-549 SALERFAIP
+549 SSLERFAIP
-558 NGIRNVTIDSGNI
+558 NGIRNVIIDSSNV

-576 KAFTGLRVGSVVRY
+576 KGFTGLRVGSVIRY
-590 QRVGLNTET
+590 QRAGINTET
-599 YNKVKDISTDGLTME
+599 YNKVQSISSDGLTMQ
-614 LEAIATNIPGVYDGA
+614 LEAIATDIPGVYDGK
-629 LPGADV
+629 LPGADI
-635 AVSMFAGA
+635 AVEMFAGA

-654 PLANRNV
+654 PLANKNV
-661 SQVNLTSSEFKMT
+661 SQVNLNNSEFKMS
-674 KLISGVD
+674 KLISGVNE
-681 GSSGQITLGNAD
+681 SSGQITLGNAD
-693 ISDLP
+693 INDLT

-703 PFDAEKYSVTTSA
+703 PFDAEKYSVATSG

-726 RNSDGSQIILNAAA
+726 RNADGSEIILDAAA
-740 GTGAKVLVSLSKS
+740 GAGAKVLVSLSKK
-753 GLVSKE
+753 GLISKE
-759 KTYDRSRKI
+759 KTYDRSRKV
-768 TVNSSRNQS
+768 TVNTSRNQA
-777 SGSNDNGN
+777 SGPDANGN
-785 SSLANGLRYD
+785 SGNSGLENGLIYD
-795 VDHKYGTRVEDEEIC
+795 VNHRYGTRVEDEEIC

-816 AKIIAIYESVNISPP
+816 AKIIAIYESVNTSDS
-831 TFDQLTFDN
+831 TFDQLTFDSA
-840 TLNVNGNA
+840 LNVNNNA
-848 LIGENIKSLDGKI
+848 IIGENIKSLDGKI
-861 VARVVGKGPNRVD
+861 VARIVEKSADTVG
-874 IVYLSSNKF
+874 IVYLSSSKF
-883 DDLDE
+883 DDLDG

-898 EVKTQSEGKYKDI
+898 EVRSQSEGKYKDL
-911 TNSFTLDKGQRN
+911 TNSFTLDKGQKN
-923 QFYDYSRI
+923 QYYDYSRI
-931 VRNAGAS
+931 VRNAGSS
-938 TPSGQL
+938 TPSARL
-944 TIIFDHYR
+944 TIVFDHYT

-964 LSYDKDRFRT
+964 LSYDENRFRT
-974 DIPAIGANPIRS
+974 DIPVIGVDPIRA

-991 FRPMVPVY
+991 FRPRVPIY
-999 DPDTASISP
+999 DPSTASISP
-1008 FHYSSRSFDDSI
+1008 FHYSSRSFDNSI
-1020 TKFLVP
+1020 TKYLVP
-1026 EETLKIGYE
+1026 EETLRVGYE
-1035 YYLPRI
+1035 FYLPRI

-1056 GVASESPKSPVND
+1056 GVPAESPKSPVND
-1069 DNTVMEIATINLPP
+1069 DNAIMEIATINLPP
-1083 YLYAPQSAI
+1083 YLYAPQSAV

-1097 NRRYTMRDIGK
+1097 NRRYTMRDIGR
-1108 LESRISNLEELT
+1108 LENRISNLEELT

-1130 SMQIRDSNDL
+1130 SMQIRDSNNL

-1157 INPDSTIEVNSDM
+1157 INPNSTIEVNPDI
-1170 GEINPFITRN
+1170 GEINPLITRN
-1180 TLASQITPAESVT
+1180 TLASQITPAVSVT
-1193 PEQLDFGTDFELLD
+1193 PEQLDFGTNFELLD

-1219 NYEEVSW
+1219 NYEEISW
-1226 IEQPKATVVE
+1226 IEQPKATLAE
-1236 KVNPF
+1236 LVNPF
-1241 EVPALSG
+1241 EQPALSG
-1248 SLELTPQ
+1248 SVELTPQ
-1255 TDFWSRTEQLDG
+1255 TDFWSRTEQLEG
-1267 GTTRVTGKDREKTLR
+1267 ETIRVTGKDRDKTLR
-1282 NKIDLGEQ
+1282 NNINLGEQ
-1290 TIDLGSIVVSETESS
+1290 TIDLGSFVVSQTESS
-1305 NTNRINGD
+1305 NTNQINGN
-1313 GNDTSTSE
+1313 GSDTSTSE
-1321 TSITDLD
+1321 TSITDID

-1341 DSITFG
+1341 DSITFN
-1347 DSNKWFKNEL
+1347 DNDIWYQNEL
-1357 IASGEEDFMRSRNTE
+1357 IASGEDDFMRSRNTE
-1372 FKGYGFGSFTEVFG
+1372 FKGYGFGSFTEIYG

-1398 LLEVTTEKDGET
+1398 LLEITTEKDGET
-1410 NGAVGSFN
+1410 NGAAGSFN
-1418 VGETILVYDPVDTSR
+1418 VGETILVYDPVDTGR

-1449 HFSPTETY
+1449 HFGPTETY
-1457 LFSPYSHGEIELP
+1457 LFSPYSHGEVELP
-1470 QVYSNSTPILNIDTR
+1470 QAYSNSTPILNIDTR
-1485 SLCERAQGTFFGYAK
+1485 ALCERAQGTFFGYAK

-1515 VKSGDLSILR
+1515 VKGGELDILR
-1525 LITDVFGGVIGS
+1525 LITDVFGGIIGS

-1542 PYSTPPPETRFS
+1542 PYNTPAPSTRFR
-1554 TGSTEFVLTTSPTNS
+1554 TGSTEFILTTSSTNVPN
-1569 QSLPG
+1569 LPG
-1574 QDYFEDNDGN
+1574 QSSI
-1584 KKPLVKASSSY
+1584 VRASSKY

-1602 QWEQQKFVQ
+1602 QWQEQKFVQ

-1626 VATTLT
+1626 VSTSLT

-1665 NQNSDKDGAFLTAVD
+1665 NQNSDKDGAFLTAID
-1680 IFFSKVDLEQPVKCQ
+1680 IFFSEVDLEQPVRCQ
-1695 IRTVTGDERPSRF
+1695 IRTTTGDERPSRF

-1721 AEGAIVNNVFTSDD
+1721 AQGAIVNNVFTSDD
-1735 ASVPTK
+1735 ASIPTK

-1753 TSYAIVLIAEKSLDY
+1753 TSYAIVLIAEKSLKY
-1768 EVWTAIQGERVVNP
+1768 KVWTAVQGERIVNP
-1782 EVSSAALTENFSVSG
+1782 EASSAALTENFSVSG

-1808 QYALGAFFASQ
+1808 QYALGSFFASQ

-1830 DLTFRLYKAKFT
+1830 DLTFRLYKANFT
-1842 SSSGSVLFNNPVLDQ
+1842 SQTGSVLFNNPVLDQ
-1857 SNDYVKKLNSNP
+1857 SNDYVKVLLDNP
-1869 VRTLPK
+1869 IKTLSK
-1875 TGVIE
+1875 GGKIGIE
-1880 ITASS
+1880 ASS
-1885 DSVVPELVAGR
+1885 SLSAILVPGR
-1896 KIASPVNNIGSAVI
+1896 KIASPNGVGSAVI
-1910 TGTGG
+1910 TGIGS
-1915 AVRLTPPGAV
+1915 LTSGV
-1925 VVTELSGSNYVVD
+1925 GIVEGLGGSNYVVD
-1938 TVSGGGG
+1938 TVAGGDGGG

-1959 KLDINS
+1959 KLDIDS
-1965 VGANGEITGVDVISG
+1965 VDADGAITGVDVISG
-1980 NEGVG
+1980 NDGVG

-1999 TGATGSGA
+1999 NGAPTAFGA

-2012 AVSNRNAIFVDNV
+2012 GVGNRNMIFVDNV
-2025 QGDNQFSQLT
+2025 SGEGSFSGDLNSDLAYYDNS
-2035 GNDLLYYANNG
+2035 GN
-2046 TITNPS
+2046 IVS
-2052 TTPDIKIV
+2052 TALDMTSV
-2060 NVNFD
+2060 SFG
-2065 GGLNNGNYLKVNHFN
+2065 GGLNNGKHLKVNHFN
-2080 HGLYSSSNKVK
+2080 HGMYSSTNKVK
-2091 LSGVKP
+2091 LSGVEP
-2097 NANPTTIS
+2097 NTDPSTITVNM
-2105 ESITDTATGPI
+2105 TDTTTGDI
-2116 DVEDGS
+2116 S
-2122 VFATFEGFAVS
+2122 VASTTGFAKFEGLDVS
-2133 TNNPGYAI
+2133 TDNPGYAI
-2141 INSEIVK
+2141 INSEIIK
-2148 YTSVVATSPGS
+2148 YTSVVSGAPFPSGS
-2159 ITISLDNGRGLDNTI
+2159 LTLSTDGRGVDNTI
-2174 ASRHNSGDVITKY
+2174 TSTHNSGDVIAKY

-2197 NNPVHTISSLG
+2197 NNPAHTVSSLG
-2208 LEADSYHIEIDRSDI
+2208 LEADSYHIEIDTSST
-2223 NGIDRSQ
+2223 NGKDRSS
-2230 DGSTAGAPQISFS
+2230 DTSSTPQLSFS
-2243 SDQFAGG
+2243 SDEFAGG
-2250 NDVLSSENILYN
+2250 SNVLSSENILFN

-2274 GGNDAVFTDVSASIR
+2274 GGNESVFTDISASIR
-2289 TITGTSVS
+2289 TTTGTSVS
-2297 GNEAPFVD
+2297 GNEPSFVD
-2305 NGYQDVAIN
+2305 NGYQNVALN

-2332 EYLSNLPR
+2332 EYLTGLPR
-2340 SKSFA
+2340 NKSF
-2345 TKLLLTSNNENLSP
+2345 TTNLILSSNNPNLSP
-2359 IIYLNGGSSTEFI
+2359 LIYLNGGSSTEFI

-2379 LDLESYGSNN
+2379 LNPEEYSSSN
-2389 LIRTIDKDPHSSV
+2389 LIRSINEDPHSSV
-2402 YISQDILLKTPSSSL
+2402 YISQDISLKTPSTSL

-2425 HESSDFRVAYKL
+2425 HESSDFRVAYRL

-2458 NSNGTVIDPAK
+2458 NSNGTIIDPAK
-2469 NDGRPDSFVAPNP
+2469 NDGRPDSFVPPNA
-2482 DGEYS
+2482 DGQYS
-2487 EYVFTANN
+2487 EYVFSADN

>member
-1 MAQKTNLNINPYYD
+1 MTQKTNLNINPYYD

-55 NIFKDGSVVVPGSI
+55 NIFKDGSVVVPGAI

-75 TSVKLKSSNFGID
+75 SSVKLKSSNFGVD
-88 VSSYIKNFIGK
+88 LSLYIKNFIGK
-99 KIIGQS
+99 TIIGQS

-116 LPEEDSRINDVTLY
+116 LPEEDSRIDDITIY

-135 SGNDFSQN
+135 SGNDFNQN
-143 FFSDGEELV
+143 VFSDGEELV

-167 EVFASLTTID
+167 EVFASLITID
-177 ATSIGSAA
+177 STSIGSAA
-185 IITKGVYFVRGYF
+185 IITKGVYFIRGYF
-198 VNVSEQ
+198 VNINDQ
-204 KIVLD
+204 KIILD

-251 DRFKIELILIKKD
+251 DRFQIKLTLIKKD
-264 LTDIDDTNFIELMRI
+264 LTDNDDANFIELMRI
-279 DKGQIKVIETK
+279 DKGKIKIIQTK

-336 LELTEQQ
+336 QELTEQQ

-358 RAYVAGYDVDKN
+358 RSYIAGYDVDKI

-437 EDANYVNDA
+437 EDANYENDS

-456 QTYTSITLNQSVSNT
+456 QTYTAITLNQSVSNSGIRT
-471 EVREGSFIK
+471 GSYIK
-480 GKSSGASGYS
+480 GKNSGASGYS
-490 VGAGGGATVINV
+490 VGAGSNTLVNV
-502 VQTSGTFHKGESIEI
+502 VQTSGTFHKGEQIEI
-517 DGSSDVSRTI
+517 DGSSDVPRTI
-527 SVATAYNTQNIKSV
+527 GVATAYNTQNIKSV
-541 VGTGFTAN
+541 VGTGFNAN
-549 SALERFAIP
+549 SVLEKFAIP
-558 NGIRNVTIDSGNI
+558 NGIRIVTIDDNT

-576 KAFTGLRVGSVVRY
+576 KEFTGLRVGSVVRY
-590 QRVGLNTET
+590 QRAGINTET
-599 YNKVKDISTDGLTME
+599 YNKVASISPDGLSMT
-614 LEAIATNIPGVYDGA
+614 LEAIAADIPNVYDGNV
-629 LPGADV
+629 PGV
-635 AVSMFAGA
+635 GTTIAVEMFAGA

-654 PLANRNV
+654 SLANKNI
-661 SQVNLTSSEFKMT
+661 SQVNLTNSEFKISVGVT
-674 KLISGVD
+674 KTPTNNTVTI
-681 GSSGQITLGNAD
+681 GNAD
-693 ISDLP
+693 ISGLT
-698 NASYE
+698 NFSFE
-703 PFDAEKYSVTTSA
+703 PFDAEKYAVSRNDSNA
-716 NNIVPITAST
+716 IVPIKSSTRSVDGSSITLHGLENTAST
-726 RNSDGSQIILNAAA
+726 IS
-740 GTGAKVLVSLSKS
+740 VSLSKKN
-753 GLVSKE
+753 LISKE
-759 KTYDRSRKI
+759 KAYDRSRKV
-768 TVNSSRNQS
+768 TVNTSKNQS
-777 SGSNDNGN
+777 SGSVADGN
-785 SSLANGLRYD
+785 SGNSGLENGLTYD
-795 VDHKYGTRVEDEEIC
+795 TNHKYGTRVEDEEIC

-816 AKIIAIYESVNISPP
+816 VKIIAIYESVNTSVP
-831 TFDQLTFDN
+831 TFDTLTFDS
-840 TLNVNGNA
+840 TLNVNDNA
-848 LIGENIKSLDGKI
+848 IIGENIKSLDGKI
-861 VARVVGKGPNRVD
+861 VARIVGKSLDTVE

-923 QFYDYSRI
+923 QYYDYSRI
-931 VRNAGAS
+931 IRNAGSS
-938 TPSGQL
+938 TPSAQL
-944 TIIFDHYR
+944 IIVFDHYT

-974 DIPAIGANPIRS
+974 DIPSIGVDPIRA

-991 FRPMVPVY
+991 FRPRVSVY
-999 DPDTASISP
+999 DPSTASISP
-1008 FHYSSRSFDDSI
+1008 FHYSSRSFDNSI
-1020 TKFLVP
+1020 TKYLVP
-1026 EETLKIGYE
+1026 EETLRVGYE
-1035 YYLPRI
+1035 FYLPRI

-1056 GVASESPKSPVND
+1056 GVPSESPKSPVND
-1069 DNTVMEIATINLPP
+1069 DNAVMEIATINLPP

-1097 NRRYTMRDIGK
+1097 NRRYTMRDIGR
-1108 LESRISNLEELT
+1108 LENRISNLEELT

-1130 SMQIRDSNDL
+1130 SMQIRDSNQL

-1157 INPDSTIEVNSDM
+1157 INPNSTIEVNPDM

-1226 IEQPKATVVE
+1226 IEQPKATIVE

-1248 SLELTPQ
+1248 SVELTPQ
-1255 TDFWSRTEQLDG
+1255 TDFWSRTEQLSG
-1267 GTTRVTGKDREKTLR
+1267 ETIRVTGKDREKTLR

-1290 TIDLGSIVVSETESS
+1290 TIDLGSIVVSQTESS
-1305 NTNRINGD
+1305 NTNQINGN
-1313 GNDTSTSE
+1313 GTDTSTSE
-1321 TSITDLD
+1321 TNITNID

-1341 DSITFG
+1341 DSITFN
-1347 DSNKWFKNEL
+1347 DNDIWYRNEL
-1357 IASGEEDFMRSRNTE
+1357 LASGEEDFMRSRNTE
-1372 FKGYGFGSFTEVFG
+1372 FKGYGFGSFTEIYG

-1398 LLEVTTEKDGET
+1398 LLEITTEKGGET
-1410 NGAVGSFN
+1410 KGALGSFN
-1418 VGETILVYDPVDTSR
+1418 VGETVLVYDPVDTSR

-1449 HFSPTETY
+1449 YFDPTETY
-1457 LFSPYSHGEIELP
+1457 LSSPYSHGEIELP

-1485 SLCERAQGTFFGYAK
+1485 ALCERAQGTFFGYAK

-1515 VKSGDLSILR
+1515 VKSEYDILR
-1525 LITDVFGGVIGS
+1525 LITDVFGGIIGS

-1542 PYSTPPPETRFS
+1542 PYSTPAPSTIFR
-1554 TGSTEFVLTTSPTNS
+1554 TGSTEFILTTSPTNVPN
-1569 QSLPG
+1569 LPG
-1574 QDYFEDNDGN
+1574 QSSI
-1584 KKPLVKASSSY
+1584 VRASSKY

-1602 QWEQQKFVQ
+1602 QWQEQKFVQ
-1611 ENTTTIN
+1611 ENTTTVN

-1626 VATTLT
+1626 VATSLT

-1680 IFFSKVDLEQPVKCQ
+1680 IFFAKVDLEQPVRCQ

-1721 AEGAIVNNVFTSDD
+1721 SEGAIVNNVFTSDD

-1782 EVSSAALTENFSVSG
+1782 EASSAALTENFSVSG

-1808 QYALGAFFASQ
+1808 QYALGSFFASQ

-1830 DLTFRLYKAKFT
+1830 DLTFKLYKAKFT
-1842 SSSGSVLFNNPVLDQ
+1842 SKTGSVLFNNPVLDQ
-1857 SNDYVKKLNSNP
+1857 SNDYVKVLLDNP
-1869 VRTLPK
+1869 IRTLPK
-1875 TGVIE
+1875 TGKIG
-1880 ITASS
+1880 ITASNYL
-1885 DSVVPELVAGR
+1885 DTTLVAGR
-1896 KIASPVNNIGSAVI
+1896 KISSPNNVGTAVI
-1910 TGTGG
+1910 TGVG
-1915 AVRLTPPGAV
+1915 AIVTSAAV
-1925 VVTELSGSNYVVD
+1925 VDGVAGSNYVSD
-1938 TVSGGGG
+1938 TVSNGKG

-1951 ITGKGSGL
+1951 ITGRGTGL
-1959 KLDINS
+1959 TLDIDA
-1965 VGANGEITGVDVISG
+1965 VDANGAITQVDIISG
-1980 NEGVG
+1980 GIG
-1985 YQVGDI
+1985 YQVGDV

-1999 TGATGSGA
+1999 YGETGSGA
-2007 QISIT
+2007 QISIIG
-2012 AVSNRNAIFVDNV
+2012 VGNRNMIFVDNI
-2025 QGDNQFSQLT
+2025 QGDTQFSSNI
-2035 GNDLLYYANNG
+2035 GSDLLYYANNG
-2046 TITNPS
+2046 TITNADDGGS
-2052 TTPDIKIV
+2052 NDINILSV
-2060 NVNFD
+2060 SFD
-2065 GGLNNGNYLKVNHFN
+2065 GGVNNGNYLKVNHFN
-2080 HGLYSSSNKVK
+2080 HGMYSSTNKVK
-2091 LSGVKP
+2091 LSGVEP
-2097 NANPTTIS
+2097 NADPTTINVS
-2105 ESITDTATGPI
+2105 MTDTVTGEI
-2116 DVEDGS
+2116 GVAS
-2122 VFATFEGFAVS
+2122 TVAFAKFEGLDVS
-2133 TNNPGYAI
+2133 TDNPGYAI
-2141 INSEIVK
+2141 INSEIIK
-2148 YTSVVATSPGS
+2148 YTSVGTGVIS
-2159 ITISLDNGRGLDNTI
+2159 IDVSGRGIDNTI
-2174 ASRHNSGDVITKY
+2174 TSAHNSGDVITKY

-2197 NNPVHTISSLG
+2197 NNPVHTVSSLG
-2208 LEADSYHIEIDRSDI
+2208 LEADSYHIEIDRSNT
-2223 NGIDRSQ
+2223 NGKDRSS
-2230 DGSTAGAPQISFS
+2230 DTGSIPQLSFS
-2243 SDQFAGG
+2243 SDEFAGG
-2250 NDVLSSENILYN
+2250 NDVLSSENILFN

-2274 GGNDAVFTDVSASIR
+2274 GGNESVFTDISASIR
-2289 TITGTSVS
+2289 TTTGTSVS
-2297 GNEAPFVD
+2297 GNEASFVD
-2305 NGYQDVAIN
+2305 NGYQDVALN

-2332 EYLSNLPR
+2332 QYLTDLPR
-2340 SKSFA
+2340 NKSF
-2345 TKLLLTSNNENLSP
+2345 TTNLTLLSNNENLSP

-2379 LDLESYGSNN
+2379 IGLENYSSNS
-2389 LIRTIDKDPHSSV
+2389 LIRSINEDPHSSV
-2402 YISQDILLKTPSSSL
+2402 YISQDISLKSPSTSL

-2437 MREDSTSIEQ
+2437 IREDSTSIEQ

-2458 NSNGTVIDPAK
+2458 NSNGTVINPAK
-2469 NDGRPDSFVAPNP
+2469 NDGRPDSFVAPNS

-2487 EYVFTANN
+2487 EYVFSADN
-2495 LDDFVGYTI
+2495 LDEFVGYTI

>member
-1 MAQKTNLNINPYYD
+1 MTQKTNLNINPYYD

-55 NIFKDGSVVVPGSI
+55 NIFKDGSVVVPGAI

-75 TSVKLKSSNFGID
+75 ASVKLKSSNFGVD
-88 VSSYIKNFIGK
+88 LSLYIKNFIGK
-99 KIIGQS
+99 TIIGQS

-116 LPEEDSRINDVTLY
+116 LPEEDSRVDDVTIY

-135 SGNDFSQN
+135 SGNDFNQN
-143 FFSDGEELV
+143 VFSDGEELV

-167 EVFASLTTID
+167 EVFASLITID
-177 ATSIGSAA
+177 STSIGSAA
-185 IITKGVYFVRGYF
+185 IITKGVYFIRGYF
-198 VNVSEQ
+198 VNVNDQ

-251 DRFKIELILIKKD
+251 DRFQIKLTLIKKD
-264 LTDIDDTNFIELMRI
+264 LTDNDDANFVELMRI
-279 DKGQIKVIETK
+279 DKGKIKVIQTK

-315 FNVSVFNSLNNGLGN
+315 FTVSIFNSLNNGLGN

-336 LELTEQQ
+336 QELTEQQ
-343 NTPDDDLMCIKISSG
+343 NAPDDDLMCIKISSG

-398 LKVNTVSGLPD
+398 LKVNTVSGLPV

-437 EDANYVNDA
+437 EDANYENNS

-456 QTYTSITLNQSVSNT
+456 QTYTVITLNQSVSNV

-480 GKSSGASGYS
+480 GKNSGASGYS
-490 VGAGGGATVINV
+490 VGSGGSATINV
-502 VQTSGTFHKGESIEI
+502 VQTSGTFHKGEQIEI

-527 SVATAYNTQNIKSV
+527 GIATAYNTQNIKSV
-541 VGTGFTAN
+541 VGTGFNAN
-549 SALERFAIP
+549 SVLENFAIP
-558 NGIRNVTIDSGNI
+558 NGIRIVTIDDNT

-576 KAFTGLRVGSVVRY
+576 KEFTGLRVGSVVRY
-590 QRVGLNTET
+590 QRAGINIET
-599 YNKVKDISTDGLTME
+599 YNKVASISPDGLSMT
-614 LEAIATNIPGVYDGA
+614 LEAIATDIPNVYDGNV
-629 LPGADV
+629 PGV
-635 AVSMFAGA
+635 GTTIAVEMFAGA
-643 PIVRGSGQLFV
+643 PIVRGSGELFV
-654 PLANRNV
+654 SLANKNV
-661 SQVNLTSSEFKMT
+661 SQVNLTNSEFKISTLVT
-674 KLISGVD
+674 KTPGV
-681 GSSGQITLGNAD
+681 GGTVTIGNAD
-693 ISDLP
+693 ISGLT
-698 NASYE
+698 NFSFE
-703 PFDAEKYSVTTSA
+703 PFDAEKYAVSRNDSNA
-716 NNIVPITAST
+716 IVSIKSSTRSTDGSSISLRGLENTAST
-726 RNSDGSQIILNAAA
+726 IS
-740 GTGAKVLVSLSKS
+740 VSLSKK
-753 GLVSKE
+753 GLISKE
-759 KTYDRSRKI
+759 KAYDRSRKV
-768 TVNSSRNQS
+768 TVNTSKNQS
-777 SGSNDNGN
+777 SGSVADGN
-785 SSLANGLRYD
+785 SGNSGLENGLTYD
-795 VDHKYGTRVEDEEIC
+795 TNHRYGTRVEDEEIC

-816 AKIIAIYESVNISPP
+816 VKIIAIYESVNTSDP
-831 TFDQLTFDN
+831 TFDTLTFDS

-848 LIGENIKSLDGKI
+848 VIGENIKSLDGKI
-861 VARVVGKGPNRVD
+861 VARIVGKSSDTVE

-923 QFYDYSRI
+923 QYYDYSRI
-931 VRNAGAS
+931 VRNAGSS
-938 TPSGQL
+938 TPSARL
-944 TIIFDHYR
+944 TIVFDHYT

-957 NGDAFTV
+957 IGDAFTV

-974 DIPAIGANPIRS
+974 DIPSIGVNPIRA

-991 FRPMVPVY
+991 FRPRVSVY
-999 DPDTASISP
+999 DPSTASISP
-1008 FHYSSRSFDDSI
+1008 FHYSSRSFDNSI
-1020 TKFLVP
+1020 TKYLVP
-1026 EETLKIGYE
+1026 EETLRLGYE
-1035 YYLPRI
+1035 FYLPRI

-1056 GVASESPKSPVND
+1056 GVPAESPKSPVND
-1069 DNTVMEIATINLPP
+1069 DNAIMEIATINLPP

-1097 NRRYTMRDIGK
+1097 NRRYTMRDIGR
-1108 LESRISNLEELT
+1108 LENRISNLEELT

-1130 SMQIRDSNDL
+1130 SMQIRDSNQL

-1157 INPDSTIEVNSDM
+1157 INPNSTIEVNPDM
-1170 GEINPFITRN
+1170 GEINPFIVRN

-1193 PEQLDFGTDFELLD
+1193 SEILDFGSNFELLD

-1226 IEQPKATVVE
+1226 IEQPKATLAE
-1236 KVNPF
+1236 LVNPF
-1241 EVPALSG
+1241 EQPALSG
-1248 SLELTPQ
+1248 SVELTPQ
-1255 TDFWSRTEQLDG
+1255 TDFWSRTEQLEG
-1267 GTTRVTGKDREKTLR
+1267 ETIRVTGKDREKTLR

-1305 NTNRINGD
+1305 NTNTINGD
-1313 GNDTSTSE
+1313 GNNTSTSE

-1372 FKGYGFGSFTEVFG
+1372 FKGYGFGSFTEIYG

-1398 LLEVTTEKDGET
+1398 LLEITTEKGGET
-1410 NGAVGSFN
+1410 NGALGSFN
-1418 VGETILVYDPVDTSR
+1418 VGETVLIYDPVDTSKI
-1433 EIGRFRL
+1433 IGQFRL
-1440 CSPNHKEGP
+1440 CTPDHKEGP
-1449 HFSPTETY
+1449 HFGPTETY

-1485 SLCERAQGTFFGYAK
+1485 ALCERAQGTFFGYAK

-1515 VKSGDLSILR
+1515 VRSGDLDILR
-1525 LITDVFGGVIGS
+1525 LITDVFGGIIGS

-1542 PYSTPPPETRFS
+1542 PYSTPAPSTRFR
-1554 TGSTEFVLTTSPTNS
+1554 TGSTEFILTTSPTNVAN
-1569 QSLPG
+1569 LPG
-1574 QDYFEDNDGN
+1574 QSTI
-1584 KKPLVKASSSY
+1584 VRASSKY

-1626 VATTLT
+1626 VSTSLT

-1665 NQNSDKDGAFLTAVD
+1665 NQNSDKDGAFLTAID
-1680 IFFSKVDLEQPVKCQ
+1680 IFFSEVDLEQPVRCQ

-1753 TSYAIVLIAEKSLDY
+1753 TSYAIVLIAEKSLKY
-1768 EVWTAIQGERVVNP
+1768 KVWTAVQGERVVNP

-1808 QYALGAFFASQ
+1808 QYALGSFFASQ

-1830 DLTFRLYKAKFT
+1830 DLTFKLYKAKFT
-1842 SSSGSVLFNNPVLDQ
+1842 SGTGSVLFNNPVLDQ

-1869 VRTLPK
+1869 VRTLSK
-1875 TGVIE
+1875 TGKIG
-1880 ITASS
+1880 ITTSNYL
-1885 DSVVPELVAGR
+1885 DTTLVAGR
-1896 KIASPVNNIGSAVI
+1896 KISSPNNVGTAVI
-1910 TGTGG
+1910 TGTGAVATG
-1915 AVRLTPPGAV
+1915 AAV
-1925 VVTELSGSNYVVD
+1925 VDGAGGSNYAND
-1938 TVSGGGG
+1938 TN
-1945 GVETFA
+1945 VETFA

-1959 KLDINS
+1959 KLNISQSGGVVDTINAI
-1965 VGANGEITGVDVISG
+1965 VNG
-1980 NEGVG
+1980 GVG
-1985 YQVGDI
+1985 YQIGDV

-1999 TGATGSGA
+1999 AGETGSGA
-2007 QISIT
+2007 QISIG
-2012 AVSNRNAIFVDNV
+2012 SIGFKNMIFVDNI
-2025 QGDNQFSQLT
+2025 QGDTQFSSNI
-2035 GNDLLYYANNG
+2035 GSDLLYYANNG
-2046 TITNPS
+2046 TIINADDGGS
-2052 TTPDIKIV
+2052 NDINILSV
-2060 NVNFD
+2060 SFD
-2065 GGLNNGNYLKVNHFN
+2065 GGVNNGNYLKVNHFN
-2080 HGLYSSSNKVK
+2080 HGMYSSTNKVK
-2091 LSGVKP
+2091 LSGVEP
-2097 NANPTTIS
+2097 NTDPSTIS
-2105 ESITDTATGPI
+2105 VSMTDTATGEI
-2116 DVEDGS
+2116 GVASTE
-2122 VFATFEGFAVS
+2122 VFEKFEGLTVS
-2133 TNNPGYAI
+2133 TTNPGYVI
-2141 INSEIVK
+2141 INSEILK
-2148 YTSVVATSPGS
+2148 YTSVGTNS
-2159 ITISLDNGRGLDNTI
+2159 IVIDASGRGIDNTI
-2174 ASRHNSGDVITKY
+2174 TSAHSAGDVITKY

-2197 NNPVHTISSLG
+2197 NNPIHTISPLE
-2208 LEADSYHIEIDRSDI
+2208 LEADSYHIEIDRSNSGD
-2223 NGIDRSQ
+2223 NTNRSS
-2230 DGSTAGAPQISFS
+2230 DTSSIPQVSFS
-2243 SDQFAGG
+2243 SDEFAGG
-2250 NDVLSSENILYN
+2250 NNVLSSENILFN

-2274 GGNDAVFTDVSASIR
+2274 GGNQSVFTDISASIR
-2289 TITGTSVS
+2289 TTTGTSVS
-2297 GNEAPFVD
+2297 GNEPSFVD
-2305 NGYQDVAIN
+2305 NGYQDVALN

-2332 EYLSNLPR
+2332 QYLTDLPR
-2340 SKSFA
+2340 NKSF
-2345 TKLLLTSNNENLSP
+2345 TTNLTLVSNNENLSP

-2372 SNRLNQP
+2372 SNRLNEP
-2379 LDLESYGSNN
+2379 IGLENYSSNN
-2389 LIRTIDKDPHSSV
+2389 LIRTINEDPHSSV
-2402 YISQDILLKTPSSSL
+2402 YISQDILLKSPSKSL

-2437 MREDSTSIEQ
+2437 KREDSTSIEQ

-2469 NDGRPDSFVAPNP
+2469 NDGRPDTFVPPNA
-2482 DGEYS
+2482 DGQYS
-2487 EYVFTANN
+2487 EYVFSADN

-2510 TNQAYY
+2510 SNQAYY